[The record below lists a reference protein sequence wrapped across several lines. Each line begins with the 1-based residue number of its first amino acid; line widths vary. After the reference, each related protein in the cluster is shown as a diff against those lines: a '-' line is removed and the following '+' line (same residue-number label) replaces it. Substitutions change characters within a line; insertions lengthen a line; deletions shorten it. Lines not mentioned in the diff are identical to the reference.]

1 MNEGA
6 AAERESRRRR
16 LDLGLA
22 LLVLFVVALNLPYL
36 DARILPLHDSFYSFV
51 NFQIFYNEFFFERD
65 LAHWYPYCGY
75 GLPADLQQ
83 LISLT
88 PMSYVVGLAGALV
101 RATDTLLLFKLS
113 VVGEQLVYV
122 IGTYLLARRLFASR
136 ATALALGVAA
146 AGTLVWYAQLW
157 FELRFFYLLPVILY
171 CVVTFLERRRS
182 EWLWLAGI
190 ACVAWSMGNV
200 PYFVPLWGFV
210 LLICVAGAAWRYQG
224 EWSRLFART
233 GPNLL
238 LLFALGFGVV
248 VYVHF
253 AFHALDFL
261 VMHVTGRD
269 PLTTEVDLETFRTYG
284 GNADL
289 FTVARSFLLGW
300 PIHLPWGSG
309 ADNSAY
315 IGLLPLAG
323 VGMAF
328 AFERSRLF
336 LGIGA
341 ALIALVWLSLGGI
354 FTTLVYYLPTLSQYR
369 HVGLVYGLVKALA
382 IIAAGYGIERLWRR
396 PFPLPSRRVL
406 WSSAVVLAVASAG
419 VVPALWHTHVFLRLW
434 LYLVVGVLSLA
445 LTRSPK
451 PGLVIALALDLALY
465 QAAVYRQVPKLPP
478 GYGKKLDTVL
488 VHELAYQPRRYASP
502 ADAPRSPDS
511 LRAQRA
517 LSLTQHPGAMAIYWI
532 TYGFAQFDPCWSQYT
547 TELTTQGVNQL
558 LRVARK
564 RGPALDAILGCD
576 APKLRLVAGATLV
589 EGAGAARDALRTTRT
604 ATGPIA
610 DVIRLPPVAARPA
623 NSETWTPEAGTVQVT
638 QFTLNEVV
646 AQTQVT
652 VPDGAW
658 LVYADA
664 FHPGWRAR
672 VDGREAPIAEANLAF
687 KAVWLPSGDH
697 VVRFW
702 YQPGSSYYAS
712 YALAAFGLACGLTL
726 LAGLGVAA
734 FPRSADRATRG
745 VSSGWAREPGA
756 DARPCRTARALNRCG
771 EASRAGSRRRFA
783 DRLPA

>member
-1 MNEGA
+1 MNERAEAGVGA
-6 AAERESRRRR
+6 RRRR
-16 LDLGLA
+16 LDPCLA
-22 LLVLFVVALNLPYL
+22 SLVLFVLALNYPYL
-36 DARILPLHDSFYSFV
+36 DARVLPLHDSFDLFV
-51 NFQIFYNEFFFERD
+51 NFHIFYNELYFERD
-65 LAHWYPYCGY
+65 LAHWFPY
-75 GLPADLQQ
+75 GLFGFPADLQQ
-83 LISLT
+83 VISLT
-88 PMSYVVGLAGALV
+88 PVSYLVGLVGALV
-101 RATDTLLLFKLS
+101 RATGTLLLFKLS
-113 VVGEQLVYV
+113 VVGEQMVYV

-136 ATALALGVAA
+136 ATALVLGVAA

-157 FELRFFYLLPVILY
+157 FELRFFYLLPLILY
-171 CVVTFLERRRS
+171 CVVSFLAQQRS

-190 ACVAWSMGNV
+190 ACVAWSMGND
-200 PYFVPLWGFV
+200 PYFAPLWSLV
-210 LLICVAGAAWRYQG
+210 LLICVSGAVLGYQG
-224 EWSRLFART
+224 QWSRLFART
-233 GPNLL
+233 RPNLL
-238 LLFALGFGVV
+238 LLSALLFGVA
-248 VYVHF
+248 VYVYF
-253 AFHALDFL
+253 ASHAVDS
-261 VMHVTGRD
+261 VVTRAPGRN
-269 PLTTEVDLETFRTYG
+269 PVTLEVDLETFRTYG

-315 IGLLPLAG
+315 IGLLPLLGIGLA
-323 VGMAF
+323 V

-354 FTTLVYYLPTLSQYR
+354 FTTFVYYLPTLSLYR

-382 IIAAGYGIERLWRR
+382 IIAAGYGIERLWSR

-406 WSSAVVLAVASAG
+406 WASAAVLAIASAG

-434 LYLVVGVLSLA
+434 LYAVIGVLSLA

-451 PGLVIALALDLALY
+451 AGLVIALALDLAIY

-478 GYGKKLDTVL
+478 SYLKKLDTVM

-502 ADAPRSPDS
+502 ADAPRSPES

-517 LSLTQHPGAMAIYWI
+517 LSLAQHPGAMAIYWT
-532 TYGFAQFDPCWSQYT
+532 TYGFAHFDPCRSQYT
-547 TELTTQGVNQL
+547 TRLSTRGVDQL

-576 APKLRLVAGATLV
+576 TPKLRLVAGATLV
-589 EGAGAARDALRTTRT
+589 EGAGAARDALRTMKT

-610 DVIRLPPVAARPA
+610 DVIQIPPGAARPA
-623 NSETWTPEAGTVQVT
+623 DSGTWTPEAGTVQVT

-664 FHPGWRAR
+664 FHPGWRAT
-672 VDGREAPIAEANLAF
+672 VDDRDVPVAEANLAF

-702 YQPGSSYYAS
+702 YQPGLSYYAS
-712 YALAAFGLACGLTL
+712 YALAAFGLACGLAL
-726 LAGLGVAA
+726 LACFGVAA
-734 FPRSADRATRG
+734 FPRRPADSA
-745 VSSGWAREPGA
+745 
-756 DARPCRTARALNRCG
+756 
-771 EASRAGSRRRFA
+771 
-783 DRLPA
+783 